1 MRKAELFKRY
11 LWLIDLIDQ
20 SGGITRDEIN
30 RRWSRSA
37 LNVRAESEIPERTF
51 HRYKEAI
58 QELFDIDIICDRS
71 PERVY
76 RINRTEV
83 DNSKNLSNW
92 LLNAF
97 SLGINITEAWQI
109 QNRILVED
117 IPSGNKFLTK
127 IVEAMR
133 ENCTLNISYQN
144 FFSDTPWNFDIE
156 PYCLK
161 IFRQRWYLLARSPYD
176 DKLRVYGLDRILGLS
191 VSDNHFQL
199 PEDFD
204 AASIFENCFGI
215 IIGTNDKPTTIIF
228 KVINDQQKYIR
239 SLPLHHSQKEI
250 CSEPDYS
257 IFSVFVKPTF
267 DLIQEFLKYGYDLEV
282 IEPIELRQH
291 LSNIARGMN
300 VMYNEHKS

>member
-199 PEDFD
+199 PEDFN